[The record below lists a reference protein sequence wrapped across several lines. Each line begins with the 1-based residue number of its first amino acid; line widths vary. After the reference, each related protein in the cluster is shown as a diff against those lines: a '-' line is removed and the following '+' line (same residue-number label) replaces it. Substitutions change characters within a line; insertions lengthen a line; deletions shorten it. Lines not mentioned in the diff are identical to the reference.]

1 MAGPASSYCLFM
13 VDADA
18 MRLPKIIQ
26 RGLFA
31 DQPVATFSTTP
42 GTDDFHNHL
51 SLTWTVLTRD
61 LQQESRRS
69 TFMATQTKSKGKLSI
84 AWEQLAFCCIS
95 VDGKCIDSDV
105 F

>member
-51 SLTWTVLTRD
+51 SYVD
-61 LQQESRRS
+61 RS
-69 TFMATQTKSKGKLSI
+69 YPVSSARITPSYLHGDTDEK
-84 AWEQLAFCCIS
+84 
-95 VDGKCIDSDV
+95 
-105 F
+105 